1 MAKNLNIQN
10 SNELKNKNVSL
21 WRKGKQDI
29 KKYYEVKLKKSTSI
43 KTFLFGILLTLI
55 IVLPI
60 ALILLQVFKAYIY
73 NLNIV
78 LFVVILALVLLWF
91 CNGLSNFFTVKL
103 TKNYFKEDNK
113 LQGVDEVAI
122 LFYETLNPGFIIFTL
137 FILFVFVI

>member
-10 SNELKNKNVSL
+10 SNELKNQNVSL

-29 KKYYEVKLKKSTSI
+29 KKYYDVKLKKSTSI

-60 ALILLQVFKAYIY
+60 ALILLQVFKAFIY

-91 CNGLSNFFTVKL
+91 SNGLSNYFTIKL
-103 TKNYFKEDNK
+103 TKIYFKEDNK
-113 LQGVDEVAI
+113 LQGIDEVAV
-122 LFYETLNPGFIIFTL
+122 LFYETLNPGFIIFTF
-137 FILFVFVI
+137 FILFIFVI

>member
-10 SNELKNKNVSL
+10 SNELKNQNVSL

-43 KTFLFGILLTLI
+43 KTFLFGILLTIILI
-55 IVLPI
+55 LPI
-60 ALILLQVFKAYIY
+60 ALLLLQFFKAYIY

-91 CNGLSNFFTVKL
+91 CNGLSNYFTIKL
-103 TKNYFKEDNK
+103 TKIYFKEDNK
-113 LQGVDEVAI
+113 LQGIDEVAV
-122 LFYETLNPGFIIFTL
+122 LFYETLNPGFILFTF
-137 FILFVFVI
+137 FILFIFVL

>member
-10 SNELKNKNVSL
+10 SNELKNQNVSL

-43 KTFLFGILLTLI
+43 KTFLFGILLTVILI
-55 IVLPI
+55 LPI
-60 ALILLQVFKAYIY
+60 ALLLLQFFKAYIY

-91 CNGLSNFFTVKL
+91 CNGLSNYFTIKL
-103 TKNYFKEDNK
+103 TKIYFKEDNK
-113 LQGVDEVAI
+113 LQGIDEVAV
-122 LFYETLNPGFIIFTL
+122 LFYETLNPGFILFTF
-137 FILFVFVI
+137 FILFIFVL

>member
-10 SNELKNKNVSL
+10 SNELKNQNVSL

-29 KKYYEVKLKKSTSI
+29 KKYYDVKLKKSTSI

-91 CNGLSNFFTVKL
+91 SNGLSNYFTIKL
-103 TKNYFKEDNK
+103 TKIYFKEDNK
-113 LQGVDEVAI
+113 LQGIDEVAV
-122 LFYETLNPGFIIFTL
+122 LFYETLNPGFIIFTF
-137 FILFVFVI
+137 FILFIFVI